1 VDFSLYRG
9 TQSAV
14 RRQSTF
20 AVCKKE
26 SNQNVMLEAKL
37 RLPLLLLLCESKIVA
52 SIFVRVAVFFSTTF
66 PVKTATN
73 QKYWKNV

>member
-1 VDFSLYRG
+1 
-9 TQSAV
+9 
-14 RRQSTF
+14 
-20 AVCKKE
+20 
-26 SNQNVMLEAKL
+26 MLEAKL

-73 QKYWKNV
+73 QKYWKNVMQIYGFECPRDENLTKT